1 VIVPS
6 AELPFAT
13 PFTSQAIVPAAKPA
27 IVPLPFPQNVTVK
40 VWLCARASATAPG
53 EMEFTLPQIIVML
66 ALADFVESAML
77 VAVIVTFAGEGSE
90 SGAV

>member
-1 VIVPS
+1 
-6 AELPFAT
+6 
-13 PFTSQAIVPAAKPA
+13 
-27 IVPLPFPQNVTVK
+27 
-40 VWLCARASATAPG
+40 
-53 EMEFTLPQIIVML
+53 MEFTLPQIIVML